1 MTTDAKTALADSP
14 QTRSMNVRVPQRVS
28 EELDE
33 ESAQVQEVLDAI
45 SDMERGEFASDEE
58 VNAVFAKYGA

>member
-14 QTRSMNVRVPQRVS
+14 QTRTMNVRFPQRVS

-33 ESAQVQEVLDAI
+33 ESAQVQDVLDAI

>member
-14 QTRSMNVRVPQRVS
+14 QTRTMNVRFPQRVS

>member
-1 MTTDAKTALADSP
+1 
-14 QTRSMNVRVPQRVS
+14 MNVRVPQRVS

>member
-14 QTRSMNVRVPQRVS
+14 QTRTMNVRFPQRVS

-45 SDMERGEFASDEE
+45 SDMERGKFASDEE